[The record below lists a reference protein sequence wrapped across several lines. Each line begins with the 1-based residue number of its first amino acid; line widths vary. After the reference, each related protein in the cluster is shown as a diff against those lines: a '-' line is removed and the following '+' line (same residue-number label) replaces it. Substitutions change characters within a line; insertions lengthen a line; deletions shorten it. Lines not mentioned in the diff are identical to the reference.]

1 MDTCRCETSNSGG
14 IILSEKKQW
23 RKRITITRLDSLGFR
38 FILLFVATLVLG
50 LVAPAQ
56 EVFDATAFGTSTQ
69 MGRNVAVKLI
79 IDRYSTPEDRKTI
92 EQAFATGQ
100 NQGLVDALSK

>member
-1 MDTCRCETSNSGG
+1 
-14 IILSEKKQW
+14 
-23 RKRITITRLDSLGFR
+23 
-38 FILLFVATLVLG
+38 
-50 LVAPAQ
+50 
-56 EVFDATAFGTSTQ
+56 

-100 NQGLVDALSK
+100 NQGLVDALSKMKPVGRI